1 MKFVSTLF
9 VTVPPTFSSQLP
21 AAKQTKTENETMSYS
36 CAVEAKPA
44 ATIQWILN
52 GQNLSYTAP
61 YNISSSV
68 APISNSKLLKT
79 LAYLTVNRVS
89 WREHGNFSCL
99 AFNNAGKKSQT
110 TELEVRCKCSLI
122 YTKTS
127 TNEKRVES
135 MWMFVLLMWLN
146 LSFSL
151 CSAFYSKHNKIEIN
165 RLRTLM
171 KDVTLFGSICVFC
184 WFFVR
189 RSLKKHMTIHSVDT

>member
-1 MKFVSTLF
+1 MLLVQNVTFIGREGVAGDSTCLIIYFIQVLLIIFNLFPRMTFVFTLF

-21 AAKQTKTENETMSYS
+21 TTKQTKTENETVSYS
-36 CAVEAKPA
+36 SAVEAKPA

-52 GQNLSYTAP
+52 GQNLTYTAP

-68 APISNSKLLKT
+68 ALISNSKLLKT

-127 TNEKRVES
+127 NNEKIVECV
-135 MWMFVLLMWLN
+135 WIFVLLMWLN

-151 CSAFYSKHNKIEIN
+151 SSTFYSKHY
-165 RLRTLM
+165 
-171 KDVTLFGSICVFC
+171 
-184 WFFVR
+184 
-189 RSLKKHMTIHSVDT
+189 

>member
-1 MKFVSTLF
+1 MTFVFTLF

-21 AAKQTKTENETMSYS
+21 TTKTTKTENETVSYS
-36 CAVEAKPA
+36 CTVEAKPA

-52 GQNLSYTAP
+52 GQNLTYTAP

-79 LAYLTVNRVS
+79 LAYLTVNRIS

-127 TNEKRVES
+127 NNEKIVDCV
-135 MWMFVLLMWLN
+135 WMFVLLMWLN

-151 CSAFYSKHNKIEIN
+151 SSTCTFYSKHY
-165 RLRTLM
+165 
-171 KDVTLFGSICVFC
+171 
-184 WFFVR
+184 
-189 RSLKKHMTIHSVDT
+189 